1 MNNRYNFQSNLLKVS
16 AIENMDFA
24 LYEWYFLFKEKRE
37 KIDGHCI
44 CSHKIKYV
52 NYLVNAENHMTIS
65 VGDDCLKKFPNIKRN
80 YATNS
85 YHGIYT
91 NIVRHLIKG
100 GEYREILNMDDYV
113 NQINTR
119 VLNHYKSYLI
129 RIQTNKELLLKL
141 LNELTN
147 SICNDITYLE
157 PIRQLIQQYLQN
169 IEDERIN
176 LENME
181 KERIRIEAIE
191 KERIRLAIIEKERIR
206 LEIMERERIRL
217 EIIENERIR
226 LKQIENEK
234 NWKKYQNFQI
244 KDQRQRDQLIQ
255 KQQLFENEKF
265 QNQLKKRKV
274 DDVCHQLYIE
284 NYLICDCG
292 ELSIKKKCR
301 NIHDPMYDCC
311 YYECPNVPSRKCGFK
326 KYVDNNFEV
335 K

>member
-1 MNNRYNFQSNLLKVS
+1 
-16 AIENMDFA
+16 
-24 LYEWYFLFKEKRE
+24 
-37 KIDGHCI
+37 
-44 CSHKIKYV
+44 
-52 NYLVNAENHMTIS
+52 
-65 VGDDCLKKFPNIKRN
+65 
-80 YATNS
+80 
-85 YHGIYT
+85 
-91 NIVRHLIKG
+91 
-100 GEYREILNMDDYV
+100 
-113 NQINTR
+113 
-119 VLNHYKSYLI
+119 
-129 RIQTNKELLLKL
+129 
-141 LNELTN
+141 
-147 SICNDITYLE
+147 LE

-181 KERIRIEAIE
+181 KERIRIEAIEKERIRLAIIEKERIRLAIIE